1 MEYPPGIEPTRFP
14 FPRCDSIISVW
25 SDELV
30 VISYHNLPQLSVFR
44 FQWVYFCDKILV
56 SIKGSK

>member
-30 VISYHNLPQLSVFR
+30 VISYHNFR
-44 FQWVYFCDKILV
+44 
-56 SIKGSK
+56 

>member
-30 VISYHNLPQLSVFR
+30 VISYHNFR
-44 FQWVYFCDKILV
+44 LLEKVNSSARVGMRTFF
-56 SIKGSK
+56 